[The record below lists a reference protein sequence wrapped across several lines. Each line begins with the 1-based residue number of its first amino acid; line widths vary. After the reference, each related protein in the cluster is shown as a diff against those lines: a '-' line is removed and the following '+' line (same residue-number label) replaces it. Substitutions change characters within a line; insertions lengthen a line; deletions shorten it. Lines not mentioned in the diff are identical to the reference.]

1 MKKYF
6 SIILISFTV
15 GITAQNTSAS
25 IEKKIDALLKKM
37 TLEEKIG
44 QMNQLSADDMESNYQ
59 LIKKGMAGSV
69 LSIVN
74 PEIANNAQ
82 KIAVEQTRLGIPLI
96 IGRDVIHGFKTIF
109 PIPLGQAASFDPE
122 LVEKGGRVAAI
133 EASEAGIRWTFAP
146 MVDISRDPRWG
157 RVAESCG
164 EDPYLASVMGVA
176 MVKGFQGK
184 NLSDPHSIA
193 ACAKH
198 FAGYGAA
205 EGGRDYNSTF
215 ITEREF
221 RNTYL
226 KPFEAAVKLADL
238 ATIMTSFN
246 ANDGTPSSGNEF
258 LLKQVLRREWGFKG
272 FVVSDWASVTEMVDH
287 GFAVNDKEAAE
298 KAINAG
304 VDMEMVS
311 GSYVKN
317 IASLLAEGKISIK
330 TIDEEVRNILRV
342 KFKLGLFE
350 NPYVGGNTQ
359 EVFYK
364 KEHLDTAEKMAE
376 ESIVLLKNEKE
387 VLPLKKVKTI
397 AVFGPLADAP
407 HEQLGTWVFDGD
419 KSKSVTPLTALR
431 EKYGNEVSIIY
442 EPILK
447 YSRDTTKVDFD
458 KALKIAKSVDVILAF
473 IGEESILSGEAHSLS
488 NLNLQGAQSQLIDV
502 LSNAGRP
509 LVTIVMAG
517 RPLTISNEVQKS
529 DAVLYAWHPGTMGGP
544 AITNVLFGKTVP
556 SGKLP
561 ITFPQHVGQIPMYY
575 NHLNTGRP
583 SNGKEFKID
592 AIPVE
597 ASQTSLGNK
606 SYYLDNN
613 DALFPFGYG
622 LSYTTFEYGEI
633 QLSKS
638 VLQKN
643 DVLEVTFK
651 LSNTGNYDAT
661 EVVQLYVRDIAGS
674 VARPIKELKNF
685 KRVTLKSGKIQN
697 ITLKLPIQDLAFWD
711 INMKENVEA
720 GKFDLWIG
728 SNSTEGQKVSF
739 EVK

>member
-6 SIILISFTV
+6 SIILFSFTV
-15 GITAQNTSAS
+15 GITAQNSSAS
-25 IEKKIDALLKKM
+25 IEIKIDALLKKM

-44 QMNQLSADDMESNYQ
+44 QMNQLSAEDMQSNYQ

-74 PEIANNAQ
+74 PEIVNKAQ
-82 KIAVEQTRLGIPLI
+82 KIAVEQSRLRIPLI

-109 PIPLGQAASFDPE
+109 PIPLGQAASFDPK
-122 LVEKGGRVAAI
+122 LVEKSARVAAI

-164 EDPYLASVMGVA
+164 EDAYLASVMGVA

-184 NLSDPHSIA
+184 DLSDSHSIA

-198 FAGYGAA
+198 FVGYGAA

-226 KPFEAAVKLADL
+226 KPFEAAVKQADL

-246 ANDGTPSSGNEF
+246 ANDGIPSSGNEF
-258 LLKQVLRREWGFKG
+258 LLKQVLRKEWGFKG

-287 GFAVNDKEAAE
+287 GFATDDKEAAE

-317 IASLLAEGKISIK
+317 ISSLLAEGKISIK

-350 NPYVGGNTQ
+350 NPYAQGNTKD
-359 EVFYK
+359 VFYK
-364 KEHLDTAEKMAE
+364 KEHLDTAEKLAE
-376 ESIVLLKNEKE
+376 ESIVLLKNDKG
-387 VLPLKKVKTI
+387 VLPLQKVKTI

-419 KSKSVTPLTALR
+419 KSKSITPVAALS
-431 EKYGNEVSIIY
+431 EKYGNEISILY

-447 YSRDTTKVDFD
+447 FSRDTTKVDFE
-458 KALKIAKSVDVILAF
+458 KALKIAKTADVILAF

-502 LSNAGRP
+502 LSNAGKP

-544 AITNVLFGKTVP
+544 AIANILFGKAVP

-561 ITFPQHVGQIPMYY
+561 ITFPHNAGQIPMYY

-583 SNGKEFKID
+583 SNGKEFQID
-592 AIPVE
+592 GIPVE

-606 SYYLDNN
+606 SYYLDHNE
-613 DALFPFGYG
+613 ALFSFGFG
-622 LSYTTFEYGEI
+622 LSYTTFEYGAI

-638 VLQKN
+638 LLQKN
-643 DVLEVTFK
+643 DVLEVIFK

-674 VARPIKELKNF
+674 IARPVKELKNF
-685 KRVTLKSGKIQN
+685 KRVTLKSGETQN
-697 ITLKLPIQDLAFWD
+697 IKLKLPISDLAFWD

-728 SNSTEGQKVSF
+728 SNSTEGQKISF